1 MNKRIQGGASLKQ
14 PQKLERSSKAYRSEE
29 TLKKLFGFFDVF
41 SFLSPFLNYK
51 HCWTS
56 AYMLKCEMPNPE
68 CHYNLFLMTQGINS
82 HLESYGVL
90 S

>member
-51 HCWTS
+51 HC
-56 AYMLKCEMPNPE
+56 
-68 CHYNLFLMTQGINS
+68 
-82 HLESYGVL
+82 
-90 S
+90 